1 MPEPTTTIPILA
13 PSPPSKRKRPDPET
27 LTAWGKRFVMALRR
41 SITEIQP
48 VDWPDRIIAALQTSS
63 SREHFS
69 AMASAAARKLQIPKF
84 HTESTEELFALD
96 TEIRAASAFDDFRRH
111 IEREAEFVEAM
122 ARMEAKALR
131 EAYAI
136 EKAADQATLAALQNQ
151 NATAAKD

>member
-1 MPEPTTTIPILA
+1 MPEPTTPIPILA

-27 LTAWGKRFVMALRR
+27 LTAWGIRFTLAMRR
-41 SITEIQP
+41 SITEIP
-48 VDWPDRIIAALQTSS
+48 PIDWPARIVAALQTAS
-63 SREHFS
+63 SRDHFS
-69 AMASAAARKLQIPKF
+69 AMASEAAKKLQVETF
-84 HTESTEELFALD
+84 RTESAVDLFALE

-111 IEREAEFVEAM
+111 IEREAPFVEAM